1 MDKKQ
6 ITATVLLSLFT
17 TIAGIGLWS
26 GIVSTQQDINTT
38 NIKCLQIDL
47 VAEKEERKDGYT
59 EILVNLATINANLLF
74 LMEDCND
81 RDKD

>member
-26 GIVSTQQDINTT
+26 GIVSTQQDINTK
-38 NIKCLQIDL
+38 NIKCLQVDL
-47 VAEKEERKDGYT
+47 ASEREERKDEFT
-59 EILVNLATINANLLF
+59 EILVALSSLDTKVSI
-74 LMEDCND
+74 LMEN
-81 RDKD
+81 RNNDKD

>member
-38 NIKCLQIDL
+38 NIKCLQVDL
-47 VAEKEERKDGYT
+47 ASEREQRKDEFT
-59 EILVNLATINANLLF
+59 EILVALSSLDTKVSI
-74 LMEDCND
+74 LMEN
-81 RDKD
+81 RNNDKD